1 MDDSLARGM
10 AMVTTQAGLASTK
23 VFEDQNLLP
32 LILNHLAAPI
42 VERVVS
48 GPVPDSLPNDHT
60 EPVDIVKRLDVD
72 VRRVKLRAAL
82 NTLPGLLRGM
92 AALGAVCRGW
102 RDHVSKGHVVAVQQ
116 LVGLPGNSLRPSM
129 LRLRADLLEVTRLRG
144 ALADLGTVAF
154 TESVIERLSSYNPY
168 DADNVEL
175 IQRCNAL
182 YDRIRSFTLGA
193 GSVQVREFKLDV
205 DDPKRVDP
213 AKASRLMQLLYRR
226 EGLSLDLPAREGAVA
241 NGNPVNILTG
251 EDDEDLVIIYSF
263 NLDPFDKFFLV
274 DGEMGIMLPTSYAH
288 NFQTKERQDI
298 PAKHLMPA
306 AARDRG
312 NTDIHEWDCTI
323 EVWIMCTPVSE
334 PGQSGITIEIQGWS
348 RDYTEDSDDEFP
360 APYFSNE
367 DPYYAVTL
375 SLPSLD
381 DVRVRFRDERASL
394 ANAEMAM
401 AAPPNIA

>member
-10 AMVTTQAGLASTK
+10 AMVSTTSAGLASTK

-42 VERVVS
+42 VERMVS

-116 LVGLPGNSLRPSM
+116 LVGLPAKPSM

-298 PAKHLMPA
+298 PAMHLMPA

-367 DPYYAVTL
+367 DPYSAVTL
-375 SLPSLD
+375 GLPSLD
-381 DVRVRFRDERASL
+381 DVRVRFRDGRASL
-394 ANAEMAM
+394 RNAEMAM

>member
-116 LVGLPGNSLRPSM
+116 LVGLPAKPSM

-193 GSVQVREFKLDV
+193 GSVQVREF
-205 DDPKRVDP
+205 
-213 AKASRLMQLLYRR
+213 
-226 EGLSLDLPAREGAVA
+226 
-241 NGNPVNILTG
+241 
-251 EDDEDLVIIYSF
+251 
-263 NLDPFDKFFLV
+263 
-274 DGEMGIMLPTSYAH
+274 
-288 NFQTKERQDI
+288 
-298 PAKHLMPA
+298 
-306 AARDRG
+306 
-312 NTDIHEWDCTI
+312 
-323 EVWIMCTPVSE
+323 
-334 PGQSGITIEIQGWS
+334 
-348 RDYTEDSDDEFP
+348 
-360 APYFSNE
+360 
-367 DPYYAVTL
+367 
-375 SLPSLD
+375 
-381 DVRVRFRDERASL
+381 
-394 ANAEMAM
+394 
-401 AAPPNIA
+401 